1 MATEEATPRIQL
13 GDYIVIQRQK
23 YTKLQKFGSLDA
35 TATLGKE
42 TLELKSLLGQPYGST
57 FKMCTELRSTREV
70 LGISSS
76 GADNR
81 DIRDDGEAQTL
92 KPEDIA
98 QLREECNDSSK
109 IIEKLVEN
117 SKTFHNRTEYS
128 QEKYLL
134 KKEKKYFEF
143 VMGIRVDTL
152 SQIISYSGVCG
163 FGNYLLYESGTNG
176 LLPAAM
182 LNSIGA
188 GTEGTLV
195 HMHPGNVP
203 QKQSLLALKLPLEQ
217 QQRCVSVNLEFYQG
231 GEALATGLPPVD
243 PSGEEA
249 LELLPEAPTEE
260 QPDAIEP
267 ITKKPKLEESK
278 SGREGPP
285 RWHLENKRATA
296 LMNTGFDSLVLAA
309 KEHPSSILQA
319 LLPLVKPSRPVVLFS
334 TCKELLQET
343 YMELKTSGKVTG
355 LHLTSNWLPI
365 VNDAELRKDRL
376 ARVKVFVLA
385 GPQDRFTEDEFEV
398 LKHFVEVQGGSL
410 LVLLGEGGEPEFNT
424 NQYGIYINGD
434 NVVRPHYYRN
444 FHPKE
449 CIVGGGVVCES
460 MWRHLLKV
468 DIEKVDYDFSDEKY
482 KIHFQYPYGATLN
495 VSEPANVLLTTG
507 GKILALGSGY
517 IWHDKYL
524 QDKTNDAIFEYLLK
538 LLGGDEISYSHLD
551 FNDVE
556 LSDNK
561 HFTDLAFLADMPRA
575 CLIDSIG
582 TEMPTD
588 FKQMFDMK
596 LCALSNHLL
605 KEVIDAYEQLHVKY
619 EPLRI
624 IKPQFE
630 IPLPSL
636 QLATF
641 PPIFSEPP
649 APPLELYDLD
659 ETFSGARS
667 QLAHMTGQCLQALQ
681 SKEPQRRSLNPRELE
696 NYVKECARI
705 TAIVDERQ
713 DMAAREILNIVARQ
727 IVSYR
732 PYAED

>member
-57 FKMCTELRSTREV
+57 FKMCVKETKPGKRGAQRQHTLELCSETELRSTREV

-143 VMGIRVDTL
+143 VQIRRPTIRLMLDIFYRQDSEKVMGIRVDTL

-217 QQRCVSVNLEFYQG
+217 QQRCVSVNLYSVLREFYQG

-278 SGREGPP
+278 SGREGTKGPP

-355 LHLTSNWLPI
+355 LHLTSNWLRSYQILPNRTHPE
-365 VNDAELRKDRL
+365 VNMS
-376 ARVKVFVLA
+376 
-385 GPQDRFTEDEFEV
+385 GNS
-398 LKHFVEVQGGSL
+398 G
-410 LVLLGEGGEPEFNT
+410 
-424 NQYGIYINGD
+424 Y
-434 NVVRPHYYRN
+434 
-444 FHPKE
+444 
-449 CIVGGGVVCES
+449 
-460 MWRHLLKV
+460 
-468 DIEKVDYDFSDEKY
+468 
-482 KIHFQYPYGATLN
+482 
-495 VSEPANVLLTTG
+495 LLT
-507 GKILALGSGY
+507 GY
-517 IWHDKYL
+517 
-524 QDKTNDAIFEYLLK
+524 T
-538 LLGGDEISYSHLD
+538 
-551 FNDVE
+551 
-556 LSDNK
+556 
-561 HFTDLAFLADMPRA
+561 
-575 CLIDSIG
+575 
-582 TEMPTD
+582 
-588 FKQMFDMK
+588 
-596 LCALSNHLL
+596 
-605 KEVIDAYEQLHVKY
+605 
-619 EPLRI
+619 LR
-624 IKPQFE
+624 
-630 IPLPSL
+630 
-636 QLATF
+636 
-641 PPIFSEPP
+641 
-649 APPLELYDLD
+649 
-659 ETFSGARS
+659 
-667 QLAHMTGQCLQALQ
+667 
-681 SKEPQRRSLNPRELE
+681 
-696 NYVKECARI
+696 
-705 TAIVDERQ
+705 
-713 DMAAREILNIVARQ
+713 
-727 IVSYR
+727 
-732 PYAED
+732 